1 MMALFDTGTWTTN
14 LGTIATI
21 TAGFL
26 ALAFILRYMSGQKLH
41 PSEPIVIQPWVPL
54 IGHLM
59 GMALHGGRYI
69 KQLGLDL
76 ILDSREM

>member
-1 MMALFDTGTWTTN
+1 MMALFDIEAWPINLATVTTV
-14 LGTIATI
+14 

-26 ALAFILRYMSGQKLH
+26 ALSFVLRYTSGKKLH

-69 KQLGLDL
+69 KQLGLASN
-76 ILDSREM
+76 LDSHEM

>member
-1 MMALFDTGTWTTN
+1 MALFDIGVWPIN
-14 LGTIATI
+14 LATVTTI

-26 ALAFILRYMSGQKLH
+26 ALSFVFRYTSGKKVH

-69 KQLGLDL
+69 KQLGLE
-76 ILDSREM
+76 INLDSRKI

>member
-1 MMALFDTGTWTTN
+1 MMALFDIEAWPINLVTITTV
-14 LGTIATI
+14 

-26 ALAFILRYMSGQKLH
+26 ALSFVLRYTSGKKLH
-41 PSEPIVIQPWVPL
+41 TSEPIVIQPWVPL

-69 KQLGLDL
+69 KQLGLESNL
-76 ILDSREM
+76 RLS

>member
-1 MMALFDTGTWTTN
+1 MALFAIEAWPDNLATG
-14 LGTIATI
+14 ATV

-26 ALAFILRYMSGQKLH
+26 ILAFVLRYMSGKKLH
-41 PSEPIVIQPWVPL
+41 PSEPIVVQPWIPL

-69 KQLGLDL
+69 KQLGLEL
-76 ILDSREM
+76 NRVSHEL

>member
-1 MMALFDTGTWTTN
+1 MMALFDTETWAVN
-14 LGTIATI
+14 LGTVATV

-26 ALAFILRYMSGQKLH
+26 ALAFILRYTSGKKLH

-69 KQLGLDL
+69 KQLGLEL
-76 ILDSREM
+76 NLDSHEM